1 MSSYPFPSIFPRKI
15 GACASWLIPGPISG
29 LGYEATSQH
38 QEKRTLM
45 ISGGTLLGLELFIVL
60 QVSDVASNMQVF
72 DSYVII
78 ASPHV
83 IIRE

>member
-1 MSSYPFPSIFPRKI
+1 MTSLALKSKLARAI
-15 GACASWLIPGPISG
+15 AA
-29 LGYEATSQH
+29 SQH

-45 ISGGTLLGLELFIVL
+45 ISGGTMLGLELFIVL
-60 QVSDVASNMQVF
+60 QVSDVTSDMQVL

-83 IIRE
+83 IIAIIAEFSYDR